1 MEMTRNT
8 NRAIIVQIEYI
19 DNYLIS
25 FSQNLRHKCRTFRY
39 YVYAWVYPMRD
50 SNSLDIQAYLC
61 NRQQANFAGHQK

>member
-25 FSQNLRHKCRTFRY
+25 FSQNLRNKCRTFRY
-39 YVYAWVYPMRD
+39 YVYAWVYPIRD
-50 SNSLDIQAYLC
+50 SNSLDIQA
-61 NRQQANFAGHQK
+61 NFAGH